1 VLAEAGTGAPR
12 RLRRLAWAL
21 PLVAAA
27 ACQKLDPAAEL
38 AVGDIET
45 YWAIDPSMHGT
56 SYVAPVVRFQV
67 INKGTQRLRSVEA
80 RARFWRKETPPVD
93 WGGGGAFVATWRK
106 PLLPGKSVPLV
117 LKSDGRYTSSGPP
130 EEMLKNPDFRDARAE
145 IFLRIG
151 ASRWAKVADVDIERR
166 IGSRS
171 VEAH

>member
-1 VLAEAGTGAPR
+1 VAPEVGAGARG

-21 PLVAAA
+21 PLVLAS

-45 YWAIDPSMHGT
+45 YWAIDPSVRGT

-67 INKGTQRLRSVEA
+67 INKGTQKLRSVEA
-80 RARFWRKETPPVD
+80 RARFWRKENPPVD

-106 PLLPGKSVPLV
+106 PLLPGKRVPLL

-130 EEMLKNPDFRDARAE
+130 EEMLKNPEFRDARAE

-166 IGSRS
+166 IGTRS